1 MVDME
6 EDVPFQRISIN
17 QGHGRMM
24 GDEQGAEDEDDM
36 DMDVRPRHATA
47 CRGWDR
53 GSREAASVAH
63 VATTTATRT
72 NHPHASTP
80 RGRVGR
86 RRQHKADQI
95 HPLMTHNICMHVQV
109 QQGEVR
115 LFTALDQSWTSVFT
129 EKKKRVHQRS
139 LNLLSY
145 TYRKI
150 KYMTSFN
157 LQNRSF

>member
-1 MVDME
+1 
-6 EDVPFQRISIN
+6 
-17 QGHGRMM
+17 MM

-95 HPLMTHNICMHVQV
+95 HPLMTHNICMHVRV

-129 EKKKRVHQRS
+129 EKKKEYTKGHSTCYRTLTVK
-139 LNLLSY
+139 LN
-145 TYRKI
+145 I
-150 KYMTSFN
+150 
-157 LQNRSF
+157 